1 MRFKDSHPHDH
12 PQPRTLTTRL
22 DSFSS
27 EEGQSGQKTLADL
40 ESIVRGWRV
49 KYGWNWQNLRLV
61 TTVDEGD
68 ADNLTRYE
76 LALLG
81 DRKETPAEV
90 KHRLETWAYRFL
102 CDELDMRRKASYVD
116 CAEFADKA
124 LKARGMVRKEWLKG
138 HDAEIKK
145 ARERK

>member
-1 MRFKDSHPHDH
+1 MRFKDSLPDDH
-12 PQPRTLTTRL
+12 PKPRTLTTRL

-27 EEGQSGQKTLADL
+27 EEGQPCQKTLADL
-40 ESIVRGWRV
+40 ESIVKGWRV
-49 KYGWNWQNLRLV
+49 KYGKDWRNLRLV
-61 TTVDEGD
+61 TTIDEGD
-68 ADNLTRYE
+68 DNNLDRYD
-76 LALLG
+76 LVLVG
-81 DRKETPAEV
+81 DRDETPAEV

-102 CDELDMRRKASYVD
+102 YDELDMRLAASYVD